1 MSLTRMIT
9 TIPSNEAMCVLY
21 AGLSLS
27 ISSQNHKTLMI
38 YEDLSYI
45 TNGKNL
51 ILISI
56 QAMIKM

>member
-1 MSLTRMIT
+1 MIT

-21 AGLSLS
+21 AVLSLS